1 MNISTQQK
9 EAKNEIE
16 TRVGICKLY
25 PYYIGSV
32 FKLEF
37 TFIET
42 LDNESYAIDII
53 NVIKMETV
61 RLDDTFVIMF

>member
-1 MNISTQQK
+1 MKQK
-9 EAKNEIE
+9 PVSVYVN
-16 TRVGICKLY
+16 
-25 PYYIGSV
+25 YIHIIQAYV

-42 LDNESYAIDII
+42 LDSESYAIDII